1 MWETLWP
8 WSGGREQARRHKQ
21 TSGRMRLGG
30 ATLGPAPRGY
40 SRRIRPIFLP
50 VYIMVFIFKSN
61 ANFVRMMSHGLNNI
75 LYGSIV
81 FSGDLRSHE
90 TKIWG

>member
-1 MWETLWP
+1 MWERLWP

-30 ATLGPAPRGY
+30 ATLGPAPRGVLEAHQAH
-40 SRRIRPIFLP
+40 FLP

-81 FSGDLRSHE
+81 FNGDLRSHE
-90 TKIWG
+90 TKVWG